1 MSHDIYGVSHDMFWT
16 SCDIYGESRA
26 YMSRNFFTLIAFFT
40 SPAAASETK
49 QTQRLR
55 DEGALFVASQRQ
67 LNNIEHSSLYF
78 LSEKQQHVH
87 VLL

>member
-55 DEGALFVASQRQ
+55 DEGALFVASHD
-67 LNNIEHSSLYF
+67 NSTT
-78 LSEKQQHVH
+78 
-87 VLL
+87 